1 MEANNK
7 RRALGKGLEQLFN
20 SEQLDFDSID
30 KIEEKIVESVNVN
43 KNDVI
48 NISLDEIRSNPYQP
62 RTYFEPQALQELAE
76 SIKIHGVVEPVIV
89 KKAIHGYELVAGER
103 RCKASRIAGMETVP
117 AIVKDFTDQEM
128 MDIAILENIQRE
140 DLSAIELAEGFEKY
154 IEATGMTQEEVAVK
168 FGKSRS
174 YITNLLGLLKLPK
187 TVRDQINSKEISP
200 SHARVLSKLDDV
212 ELINELANKIVKED
226 LSVRELEKIS
236 NNETMPKRQPMAR
249 TNTRPYIY
257 NSYENVLR
265 DKLGVKVQINKDKMV
280 IPFDSDADLARIFEI
295 LNIGLDED

>member
-7 RRALGKGLEQLFN
+7 RKALGKGLEQLFN
-20 SEQLDFDSID
+20 SEQLNFDSID
-30 KIEEKIVESVNVN
+30 KIEEKIVESVNVS
-43 KNDVI
+43 KNDVVEI
-48 NISLDEIRSNPYQP
+48 PIDEIRSNPYQP
-62 RTYFEPQALQELAE
+62 RTYFEPEALQELAE

-89 KKAIHGYELVAGER
+89 KRAIHGYELVAGER
-103 RCKASRIAGMETVP
+103 RCKASKIAGKETVP
-117 AIVKDFTDQEM
+117 AIVKDFSDQEM

-187 TVRDQINSKEISP
+187 TVRDQINTKEISP

-212 ELINELANKIVKED
+212 NLIEELANKIVKDD

-236 NNETMPKRQPMAR
+236 SMEGLPKRQPVVR
-249 TNTRPYIY
+249 NSTRPYIY
-257 NSYENVLR
+257 NSYENILR
-265 DKLGVKVQINKDKMV
+265 DKLGVKVLISKEKIT

-295 LNIGLDED
+295 LNVELDED

>member
-1 MEANNK
+1 METGTK
-7 RRALGKGLEQLFN
+7 RKALGKGLEQLFN

-30 KIEEKIVESVNVN
+30 KIEEKIVESVSAG
-43 KNDVI
+43 KNDIVDI
-48 NISLDEIRSNPYQP
+48 PIDEIRSNPYQP
-62 RTYFEPQALQELAE
+62 RTYFEPESLKELSE

-103 RCKASRIAGMETVP
+103 RCKASKMAGLETVP
-117 AIVKDFTDQEM
+117 AIVKDFSDQEM

-154 IEATGMTQEEVAVK
+154 IASTGMTQEEVAVK

-187 TVRDQINSKEISP
+187 TVRDQINTKEISP
-200 SHARVLSKLDDV
+200 SHARVLSKLNDAD
-212 ELINELANKIVKED
+212 LINKLANRIVKED

-236 NNETMPKRQPMAR
+236 MADELPKRQPVVR
-249 TNTRPYIY
+249 TQSRPYLY
-257 NSYENVLR
+257 NSYENILR
-265 DKLGVKVQINKDKMV
+265 DKLGVKVVITKGKIT

-295 LNIGLDED
+295 LNVELDED

>member
-187 TVRDQINSKEISP
+187 TVRDQINTKEISP

-212 ELINELANKIVKED
+212 ELIENLANKIVKED

-236 NNETMPKRQPMAR
+236 NNETMPKRQPIAR
-249 TNTRPYIY
+249 TSTRPYIY

>member
-1 MEANNK
+1 METNNK

-20 SEQLDFDSID
+20 SEQLNFDSLEH
-30 KIEEKIVESVNVN
+30 IEEKIAESVN

-48 NISLDEIRSNPYQP
+48 EIPISEIRSNPYQP
-62 RTYFEPQALQELAE
+62 RTYFEPEALQELAN

-89 KKAIHGYELVAGER
+89 KKSIHGYELVAGER
-103 RCKASRIAGMETVP
+103 RCKASKIAGMETVP

-154 IEATGMTQEEVAVK
+154 IESTGMTQEEVAVK

-187 TVRDQINSKEISP
+187 TVRDQINTKEISP
-200 SHARVLSKLDDV
+200 SHARVLSKIDDV
-212 ELINELANKIVKED
+212 ELINSLANRIVKED
-226 LSVRELEKIS
+226 LSVRELENIS
-236 NNETMPKRQPMAR
+236 RVESMPKRQPV
-249 TNTRPYIY
+249 TRNYTKPYIY
-257 NSYENVLR
+257 SSYENILR
-265 DKLGVKVQINKDKMV
+265 DKLGVKVQINKEKIT

-295 LNIGLDED
+295 LNIELDED

>member
-20 SEQLDFDSID
+20 SEQLNFDSID
-30 KIEEKIVESVNVN
+30 KIEEKIVESVQVS
-43 KNDVI
+43 KNDVVEI
-48 NISLDEIRSNPYQP
+48 PLDEIRSNPYQP
-62 RTYFEPQALQELAE
+62 RTYFEPEALQELAN

-89 KKAIHGYELVAGER
+89 KKSIRGYELVAGER
-103 RCKASRIAGMETVP
+103 RCKASRIAGMETIP
-117 AIVKDFTDQEM
+117 AIIKDFSDQEM

-140 DLSAIELAEGFEKY
+140 DLSAIELAEGFDKY

-187 TVRDQINSKEISP
+187 TVRDQINTKEISP
-200 SHARVLSKLDDV
+200 SHARVLSKIDDV
-212 ELINELANKIVKED
+212 NLINDLANRIVKED
-226 LSVRELEKIS
+226 LSVRELERIS
-236 NNETMPKRQPMAR
+236 MSKMMPKRQPMPK
-249 TNTRPYIY
+249 NNSRPYIY

-265 DKLGVKVQINKDKMV
+265 DKLGVKVQISKNKMT

-295 LNIGLDED
+295 LNVELDED